1 MYTHIHKEQLH
12 THQEQFDPGEYDPH
26 FSFSL
31 SLNPTDYLFLALYIV
46 FVAPIEAVLWMSKA
60 AYGTVC
66 RTIQSVRRTAEAHS
80 DNRLLSLV
88 TKLF

>member
-1 MYTHIHKEQLH
+1 MYTHTQQEQLH

-31 SLNPTDYLFLALYIV
+31 SLSPTDYLFLALYLV
-46 FVAPIEAVLWMSKA
+46 FVAPVEAALWMSKA
-60 AYGTVC
+60 AYGSVC
-66 RTIQSVRRTAEAHS
+66 RTIKSFRNKIEAHS
-80 DNRLLSLV
+80 DNRFLSFV